1 MTQNTQRAAKKKLPG
16 SIGSF
21 LYGHKAIAAIAIL
34 YLVVMLFSFQADA
47 GFFSAYSQT
56 LIFKKAT
63 VNIIV
68 ACGVTFAVMVHS
80 IDLSIGGTLA
90 LSGVLVITF
99 MNGGMP
105 TWLAILLTLAIGT
118 VIGIVNGFLIVH
130 EKLEGFITTLGMGI
144 LLKGVALQMTNAH
157 PISAD
162 ISYNELADG
171 YQMVFHLVKI
181 PNMVVIMLLVV
192 LAFSLILRYTQF
204 GRNIYAIGGDYAVAE
219 YAGIPV
225 MRQKWLAFILSA
237 LLTSLA
243 GIVNS
248 SHLGAGNANYGDLTA
263 MIVNCAVVVGGT
275 SMAGGIGG
283 IWQSA
288 IGVLFFSVLEF
299 SLNTMVSNAYVIQL
313 VQGLVIVAI
322 LYLDSY
328 DNKRKRERV

>member
-1 MTQNTQRAAKKKLPG
+1 MNSTKKNETVLTRSG
-16 SIGSF
+16 AF
-21 LYGHKAIAAIAIL
+21 LYGHKAIAAIMIL
-34 YLVVMLFSFQADA
+34 YLTMFFFNFGSDT
-47 GFFSAYSQT
+47 GFFSGYSQT
-56 LIFKKAT
+56 LILKKAT

-80 IDLSIGGTLA
+80 IDLSIGGMLA
-90 LSGVLVITF
+90 LAGVLVVTF
-99 MNGGMP
+99 MKTMP
-105 TWLAILLTLAIGT
+105 PAAAIVLTLLIGT
-118 VIGIVNGFLIVH
+118 VVGAVNGFLIVH
-130 EKLEGFITTLGMGI
+130 EKLEGFIITLGMGI

-162 ISYNELADG
+162 LSFNELADG
-171 YQMVFHLVKI
+171 YQMTFGLTKV
-181 PNMVVIMLLVV
+181 PNMVIIMLLVV
-192 LAFSLILRYTQF
+192 VVFSLILRYTQF

-219 YAGIPV
+219 YSGIPV
-225 MRQKWLAFILSA
+225 MWQKWFAFVLSS
-237 LLTSLA
+237 LLTTLA

-248 SHLGAGNANYGDLTA
+248 SHLGAGNANYGDMTA

-299 SLNTMVSNAYVIQL
+299 SLNTLVPNAYIIML
-313 VQGLVIVAI
+313 IEGLVIVAI
-322 LYLDSY
+322 LFLDSY